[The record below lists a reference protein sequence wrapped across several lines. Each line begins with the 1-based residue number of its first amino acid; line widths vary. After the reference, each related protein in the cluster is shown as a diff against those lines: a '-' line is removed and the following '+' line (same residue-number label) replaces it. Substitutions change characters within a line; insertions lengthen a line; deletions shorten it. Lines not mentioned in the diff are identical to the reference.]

1 MASLRDGGI
10 NVPGNLNVFGD
21 SDLAGDVTAHGAVT
35 IDGAVT
41 ISTALARVALA
52 PQADL
57 PDPPAEGMLVAKTD
71 YKLYFYNGTAWK
83 EGSFVEA

>member
-21 SDLAGDVTAHGAVT
+21 SDLAGDVTA
-35 IDGAVT
+35 
-41 ISTALARVALA
+41 LARVALA

-57 PDPPAEGMLVAKTD
+57 SDPPAEGMLVAKTD

-83 EGSFVEA
+83 EVAFVEA